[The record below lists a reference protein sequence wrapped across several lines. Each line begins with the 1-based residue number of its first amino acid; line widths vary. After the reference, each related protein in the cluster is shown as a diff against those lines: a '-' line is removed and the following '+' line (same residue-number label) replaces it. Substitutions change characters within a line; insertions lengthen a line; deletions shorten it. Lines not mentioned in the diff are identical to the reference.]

1 MQEIVG
7 VKFKK
12 LGKIYFFNPNGFSLE
27 KGKGVIVETA
37 RGLEYG
43 EVAISNSK
51 ISEEKIVAPL
61 KIVVRIATDED
72 KKIFEENERKAAE
85 AYKVCE
91 EKIAKH
97 GLDMKLI
104 DVEYTFDNT
113 KLLFYFT
120 ADGRID
126 FRDLVKDLAA
136 IYKTRIELRQIGVR
150 DEVKMLGGYG
160 MCGRELCCCNHLT
173 DLNPVSI
180 KMAKEQGLSLNPTK
194 ISGVCGRLMCCLK
207 HEHEVYEEKISRLPN
222 VGSLVK
228 TPEGKGTVEEV
239 EVLKEEVKV
248 KLEKDGTFIRKSF
261 KNSEIEVLKSGRKK
275 ERYEDVDMKELRAL
289 EEGFKIDDLW
299 CVLYNQYRWLKVVY
313 IIEGGEFN
321 GI

>member
-12 LGKIYFFNPNGFSLE
+12 LGKVYFFNPNGLVLE
-27 KGKGVIVETA
+27 KGQNVIVETA
-37 RGLEYG
+37 RGIEYG
-43 EVAISNSK
+43 EIATPNSAVT
-51 ISEEKIVAPL
+51 EEKIVAPL
-61 KIVVRIATDED
+61 KDVIRVATEEDTRI
-72 KKIFEENERKAAE
+72 FLENEKKSAE
-85 AYKVCE
+85 AYKTCE
-91 EKIAKH
+91 EKILKH

-126 FRDLVKDLAA
+126 FRDLVKELAA

-160 MCGRELCCCNHLT
+160 MCGRELCCCNHLS

-207 HEHEVYEEKISRLPN
+207 HEQEVYEDKLSRLPTP
-222 VGSLVK
+222 GSIVK
-228 TPEGKGTVEEV
+228 TPEGTGTVEDV
-239 EVLKEEVKV
+239 EVLKELVKV
-248 KLEKDGTFIRKSF
+248 KLQNEDTFVKKVF
-261 KNSEIEVLKSGRKK
+261 KNSEIEIIKSGKRKEK
-275 ERYEDVDMKELRAL
+275 YDSEVSMKELKAL
-289 EEGFKIDDLW
+289 EEGFKMED
-299 CVLYNQYRWLKVVY
+299 
-313 IIEGGEFN
+313 
-321 GI
+321 

>member
-12 LGKIYFFNPNGFSLE
+12 LGKVYFFNPNGLVLE
-27 KGKGVIVETA
+27 KGQNVIVETA
-37 RGLEYG
+37 RGIEYG
-43 EVAISNSK
+43 EVATPNGSVT
-51 ISEEKIVAPL
+51 EEKIVAPL
-61 KIVVRIATDED
+61 KDVIRVATEED
-72 KKIFEENERKAAE
+72 TATFLENEKKSAE
-85 AYKVCE
+85 AFKICE
-91 EKIAKH
+91 EKILKH
-97 GLDMKLI
+97 ELDMKLI

-126 FRDLVKDLAA
+126 FRDLVKELAA

-160 MCGRELCCCNHLT
+160 MCGRELCCCNHLA

-207 HEHEVYEEKISRLPN
+207 HEQDVYEEKLSRLPSP
-222 VGSLVK
+222 GSIVK
-228 TPEGKGTVEEV
+228 TPDGTGTVEDV
-239 EVLKEEVKV
+239 EVLKEMVKV
-248 KLEKDGTFIRKSF
+248 KIKTEDTFVKKVF
-261 KNSEIEVLKSGRKK
+261 KNSEIEIIKSGKRKEK
-275 ERYEDVDMKELRAL
+275 YDSEVSMKELKAL
-289 EEGFKIDDLW
+289 EEGFKMND
-299 CVLYNQYRWLKVVY
+299 
-313 IIEGGEFN
+313 
-321 GI
+321 

>member
-61 KIVVRIATDED
+61 KVVVRIATDED

-289 EEGFKIDDLW
+289 EEGFKIDDL
-299 CVLYNQYRWLKVVY
+299 
-313 IIEGGEFN
+313 
-321 GI
+321 

>member
-12 LGKIYFFNPNGFSLE
+12 LGKIYFFNPNGLKLE
-27 KGKGVIVETA
+27 KGQFVIVETA
-37 RGLEYG
+37 RGIEYG
-43 EVAISNSK
+43 EVAVANSAVT
-51 ISEEKIVAPL
+51 EEKIVAPL
-61 KIVVRIATDED
+61 KDVLRVATEED
-72 KKIFEENERKAAE
+72 TKTFKENDAKAQE
-85 AYKVCE
+85 AFKTCL
-91 EKIAKH
+91 EKIKKH
-97 GLDMKLI
+97 ELDMSLI

-126 FRDLVKDLAA
+126 FRDLVKELAA

-180 KMAKEQGLSLNPTK
+180 KMAKEQGLSLNPAK

-207 HEHEVYEEKISRLPN
+207 HEQAAYEDKLSRLPT

-228 TPEGKGTVEEV
+228 TPEGTGTVEEV
-239 EVLKEEVKV
+239 EVLKEVVKV
-248 KLEKDGTFIRKSF
+248 KLEKDDTFLRKSF
-261 KNSEIEVLKSGRKK
+261 KAEEIEVLKVGRKREK
-275 ERYEDVDMKELRAL
+275 HDPTVDMKELKKL
-289 EEGFKIDDLW
+289 EEGFKMDD
-299 CVLYNQYRWLKVVY
+299 
-313 IIEGGEFN
+313 
-321 GI
+321 

>member
-1 MQEIVG
+1 MKEIVG
-7 VKFKK
+7 IRFKK
-12 LGKIYFFNPNGFSLE
+12 LGKIYFFNPNNIKLE
-27 KGKGVIVETA
+27 KGQNAIVETA
-37 RGLEYG
+37 RGMELG
-43 EVAISNSK
+43 EVFVANRMVDD
-51 ISEEKIVAPL
+51 EKIVAPL
-61 KIVVRIATDED
+61 KDVIRVATEEDVRIF
-72 KKIFEENERKAAE
+72 KENEIKAEE

-91 EKIAKH
+91 EKIKEH
-97 GLDMKLI
+97 NLDMKLV

-160 MCGRELCCCNHLT
+160 MCGRELCCCNHLS

-207 HEHEVYEEKISRLPN
+207 HEQEVYEEKLSRLPAI
-222 VGSLVK
+222 GSIVN
-228 TPEGKGTVEEV
+228 TPEGKGVVEDV
-239 EVLKEEVKV
+239 EVLKEILKV
-248 KLEKDGTFIRKSF
+248 KIEKDGTFIKKSF
-261 KNSEIEVLKSGRKK
+261 KNAEIEVLKMGKRKEK
-275 ERYEDVDMKELRAL
+275 LDENVDMKELKAL
-289 EEGFKIDDLW
+289 EEGFKRNDL
-299 CVLYNQYRWLKVVY
+299 
-313 IIEGGEFN
+313 
-321 GI
+321 